1 MITSPSFRSQY
12 SGNGVL
18 TTFPYEFPITDQT
31 YVKVVKT
38 SAAGVD
44 TTLIVGVDYSV
55 AGVSSLTP
63 STWVVTYPVSGTPLA
78 SGEHLTLV
86 PNLPVIQSADL
97 DNQGNYFGKTFEG
110 ALDFLTVIC
119 QMLKEQVDRSVK
131 LPVGTTVSSDTTL
144 ASINASVA
152 TCNADAASATAS
164 QLAAATSAAASAAS
178 ATASAA
184 SAAAA
189 ANTAQVEGVIGY
201 NTTVLTNADVTL
213 VANTD
218 VKDQEFSGTL
228 SGPVSIIVSLTGS
241 PNTGQAFWIH
251 LAGIVIA
258 GANILTIKSGTSVI
272 FTISDPGTWTGTFRV
287 VKTATQWKA
296 RNIGITSNT

>member
-12 SGNGVL
+12 SGDGVV
-18 TTFPYEFPITDQT
+18 TTFPYEFPITDKT
-31 YVKVVKT
+31 YVQVVKT
-38 SAAGVD
+38 SVAGVD
-44 TTLIVGVDYSV
+44 TTLTVDVDYSV
-55 AGVSSLTP
+55 AGVNSLTA
-63 STWVVTYPVSGTPLA
+63 SAWVVTYPVSGSPLA
-78 SGEHLTLV
+78 VGELLTLV

-97 DNQGNYFGKTFEG
+97 DNQGNYFGKTFEA
-110 ALDFLTVIC
+110 ALDYVTVVC

-144 ASINASVA
+144 ASIDASVA
-152 TCNADAASATAS
+152 QAEAAAVTATAEAAAALVSETNASAS
-164 QLAAATSAAASAAS
+164 EVAA
-178 ATASAA
+178 AA

-201 NTTVLTNADVTL
+201 RTTALSNADVTI

-228 SGPVSIIVSLTGS
+228 SAPVAIIVSLTGS

-251 LAGIVIA
+251 LAGVVIDST
-258 GANILTIKSGTSVI
+258 NTLTIKSGTSTI
-272 FTISDPGTWTGTFRV
+272 FTVDDPGTWTGTFRV
-287 VKTATQWKA
+287 VKTSTQWKA
-296 RNIGITSNT
+296 RNIGITSNI